1 MAQARRR
8 SRLEKGVTQ
17 GLPGWA
23 MLTIGLIVGLFVA
36 FLVYLDEREKPPN
49 AAVESGPSGQDSIA
63 GESGEGETGQGP
75 SASTD
80 RGDQG
85 GGEDADANRGKDEPR
100 FEFYSIL
107 PELEVVVPEQE
118 QDDPTEA
125 TSDSGGREATPSGE
139 GPYYLQAG
147 SFQQAEQADRMK
159 ARIALLG
166 LDVAIQRVRIDG
178 ERWHRVRIG
187 PYSDPDKLRNAR
199 ERLRAEDI
207 DFLVLRKKESG

>member
-8 SRLEKGVTQ
+8 SRRETGASQ

-23 MLTIGLIVGLFVA
+23 MLTIGLVVGLFVA
-36 FLVYLDEREKPPN
+36 FLVYLDEMEKPPN
-49 AAVESGPSGQDSIA
+49 AAVDSSPNEQA
-63 GESGEGETGQGP
+63 STTGES
-75 SASTD
+75 SA
-80 RGDQG
+80 GDTAQAPAG
-85 GGEDADANRGKDEPR
+85 KQDGGERGGEAADGKSGKKDPR

-107 PELEVVVPEQE
+107 PELEVVVPEHK
-118 QDDPTEA
+118 QDDPADSASE
-125 TSDSGGREATPSGE
+125 SDGREAPPSGQ

-178 ERWHRVRIG
+178 EQWHRVRVG
-187 PYSDPDKLRNAR
+187 PYSAPDKLRNAR

-207 DFLVLRKKESG
+207 DFLVLRKKDNE